1 MSPPCCLNLILVYT
15 LLLLLLLLQSSYT
28 NSSGS
33 HIATTLQLLASTS
46 KSSIGAGAG
55 VAGKKADAHASS
67 REKLTILKGDGKVYV
82 CSGGEALVLKAQKTT
97 AIKTTN
103 NATSNSNG
111 SGNINRRDKYEIS
124 KCKFRSIQRRK
135 EGVNG
140 NILIEIEADA
150 IFGIFE
156 LPLGSFLGVI
166 TSSTPSPLIGEGVRE
181 VQEIDLIQITEI
193 NRKQK
198 NYRSKKEEQKEAVSM
213 LTDAFSVHSL
223 YFSTGEFDVTRF
235 VIIHVF
241 IDIVLRYFIFSQ
253 SYLR

>member
-1 MSPPCCLNLILVYT
+1 MSPPCCVNLILVYT
-15 LLLLLLLLQSSYT
+15 LLLLLLLLQASHT

-46 KSSIGAGAG
+46 KSSTGTGAGAV

-82 CSGGEALVLKAQKTT
+82 CSGGEALLLKAQKTT
-97 AIKTTN
+97 SIKTTN

-111 SGNINRRDKYEIS
+111 SGNTNRRDKYEIS
-124 KCKFRSIQRRK
+124 KCKFRSIQGSK

-198 NYRSKKEEQKEAVSM
+198 DYRSKKEEQKEAVSM
-213 LTDAFSVHSL
+213 LSDAFSVHSL

-235 VIIHVF
+235 LIIHVF
-241 IDIVLRYFIFSQ
+241 IDVFLRYFIFS
-253 SYLR
+253 L